1 MFFIGGSEKSLG
13 YKCFFFMILLKKI
26 CFLHRLMVCDCGSC
40 YIRIH
45 LIPHLYFIDLRNEVS
60 GVFLFLK
67 LKILNKSIVGIFSPD
82 FLQISKS
89 IVPVFPKKGMREDYV
104 VFLK

>member
-1 MFFIGGSEKSLG
+1 
-13 YKCFFFMILLKKI
+13 
-26 CFLHRLMVCDCGSC
+26 
-40 YIRIH
+40 
-45 LIPHLYFIDLRNEVS
+45 
-60 GVFLFLK
+60 LFLK